1 MSFMMIKTFAYSD
14 ISPSG
19 GDVFLFIKGFGECL
33 HDFNILL
40 IVVKGEAPGTEINS
54 LI

>member
-19 GDVFLFIKGFGECL
+19 GDVFLFIKGFNECWQ
-33 HDFNILL
+33 DFSILL
-40 IVVKGEAPGTEINS
+40 ILVKGKAS
-54 LI
+54 